1 MLVGTKLSNIAV
13 NDIDTKKS
21 ARYSLV
27 LLVRDLAF
35 KRHRSC
41 TYLLSGPVRTRLGMP
56 PARYNILMMF
66 SILLLGGL
74 FIARFRG
81 VRTSMVS
88 LGFTLQ
94 PVLIRYSTI
103 SMLPKTNVKG
113 FILLGRLES
122 EFFIK

>member
-1 MLVGTKLSNIAV
+1 
-13 NDIDTKKS
+13 
-21 ARYSLV
+21 
-27 LLVRDLAF
+27 
-35 KRHRSC
+35 
-41 TYLLSGPVRTRLGMP
+41 MP

-74 FIARFRG
+74 FIARFSG
-81 VRTSMVS
+81 VRTSIVS

-113 FILLGRLES
+113 FILLGRLEP